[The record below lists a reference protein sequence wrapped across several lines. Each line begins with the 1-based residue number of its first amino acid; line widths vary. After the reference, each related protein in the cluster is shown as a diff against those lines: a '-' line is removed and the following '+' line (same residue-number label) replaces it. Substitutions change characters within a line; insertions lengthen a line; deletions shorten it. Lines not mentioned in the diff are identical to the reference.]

1 MSAGER
7 LDAGLPRAG
16 AGIGLRVPHLDEVL
30 ATRPPVGWLEIHA
43 ENYLGGGPRR
53 RALDAVRRHYPLS
66 IHAVGLSL
74 GSVEGVDPTHLDR
87 VAALVAAAEPALVSD
102 HLSWSV
108 SGGAYLNHLL
118 PLPLTEEAL
127 EVVVRNVDQV
137 QARLGRPILV
147 ENPSLYVRFRYSPI
161 PEPEFLGELTR
172 RTGCGLLLDVNNVHV
187 TSANLG
193 LDPEAYLA
201 AVPAGR
207 VGEIHLAGHAR
218 NDADGLTI
226 LIDNHGSPVA
236 PPVWALFEAALARLG
251 PRPALV
257 EWDTDLPPLAA
268 LVAEAGQATERLAQ
282 AAAVTTAET
291 PAGRAG

>member
-7 LDAGLPRAG
+7 PDEALVRAG
-16 AGIGLRVPHLDEVL
+16 AGIGLRAPHLDQVL
-30 ATRPPVGWLEIHA
+30 ASRPPVGWLEVHA
-43 ENYLGGGPRR
+43 ENYLGGGPSR
-53 RALDAVRRHYPLS
+53 RALDSLRRHYPLS

-74 GSVEGVDPTHLDR
+74 GSAEGVDPAHLER
-87 VAALVAAAEPALVSD
+87 VAALVAATEPALVSD

-118 PLPLTEEAL
+118 PFPLTEEAL

-161 PEPEFLGELTR
+161 PEPEFLAELTR

-193 LDPEAYLA
+193 LDPDAYLA
-201 AVPAGR
+201 AVPAER

-218 NDADGLTI
+218 NDADGLTV
-226 LIDNHGSPVA
+226 LIDDHGSPVP
-236 PPVWALFEAALARLG
+236 PPVWALFDAALARLG

-257 EWDTDLPPLAA
+257 EWDTDLPPLAT
-268 LVAEAGQATERLAQ
+268 LVAEAGRATERLAK
-282 AAAVTTAET
+282 AAAVTTAEA
-291 PAGRAG
+291 PAGRAR